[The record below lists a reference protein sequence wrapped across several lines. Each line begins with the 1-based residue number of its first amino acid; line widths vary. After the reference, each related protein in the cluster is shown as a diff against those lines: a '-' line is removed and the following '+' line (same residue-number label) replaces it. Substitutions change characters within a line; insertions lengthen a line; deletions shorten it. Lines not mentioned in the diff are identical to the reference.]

1 MYHNLTGGA
10 CVVLLEVFYQT
21 TFTERVEALRNCS
34 SIYQVASA
42 DFTRNVT
49 IQCLQFDPPLHCHG
63 SNKQEKTIRMLMR
76 HCQSAHWRGC
86 KIA

>member
-1 MYHNLTGGA
+1 MKGIPYNTVLT
-10 CVVLLEVFYQT
+10 C
-21 TFTERVEALRNCS
+21 VEALRNCS

-63 SNKQEKTIRMLMR
+63 CHKMSIR
-76 HCQSAHWRGC
+76 
-86 KIA
+86 